1 MELVATC
8 RDAQPWVTLKVGPK
22 RECGCCCA
30 VLATQVKTQMNT
42 KNIGGKTTCL
52 LLAVAIVQF
61 HSMRGEDPNE
71 LPKHRWQNNVPP
83 AGGCCCAIRAR
94 KVYNCAKMYPTQA
107 VAVVQRSMRGEDPA
121 QLMQSLGFGPLLLIS
136 NFVVKMSGVAPHQGV
151 NSLLR
156 CEMWLLVQVS
166 AHC

>member
-1 MELVATC
+1 
-8 RDAQPWVTLKVGPK
+8 
-22 RECGCCCA
+22 
-30 VLATQVKTQMNT
+30 
-42 KNIGGKTTCL
+42 
-52 LLAVAIVQF
+52 
-61 HSMRGEDPNE
+61 MRGEDPNE

-94 KVYNCAKMYPTQA
+94 KVYNCAKMYPT
-107 VAVVQRSMRGEDPA
+107 REDPA